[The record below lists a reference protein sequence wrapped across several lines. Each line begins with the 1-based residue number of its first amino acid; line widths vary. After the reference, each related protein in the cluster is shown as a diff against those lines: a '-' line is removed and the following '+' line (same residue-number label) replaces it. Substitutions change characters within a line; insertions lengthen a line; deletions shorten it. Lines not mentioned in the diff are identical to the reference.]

1 MYNSIQQFNQF
12 GIKNL
17 ENIVSNFYKNTN
29 DVYNLVEGI
38 RKSVVELGCNM
49 IQEIFNDINTAIVES
64 SKRKDKWHIVRTDT
78 KQLVTSLGVITFQKT
93 LFKHKKTGVR
103 TYLLDKQLGI
113 ESHERITEDA
123 EVLLY
128 KEAAQTSYRRAGEA
142 VCLTEDT
149 VSKQTVKD
157 KVQALIFPEDG

>member
-29 DVYNLVEGI
+29 DVYSLVEGI
-38 RKSVVELGCNM
+38 RKAVVELGCNM

-78 KQLVTSLGVITFQKT
+78 V
-93 LFKHKKTGVR
+93 VR
-103 TYLLDKQLGI
+103 QIK
-113 ESHERITEDA
+113 
-123 EVLLY
+123 
-128 KEAAQTSYRRAGEA
+128 
-142 VCLTEDT
+142 
-149 VSKQTVKD
+149 
-157 KVQALIFPEDG
+157 

>member
-1 MYNSIQQFNQF
+1 M
-12 GIKNL
+12 

-29 DVYNLVEGI
+29 DVYSLVEGI
-38 RKSVVELGCNM
+38 RKAVVELGCNM

-78 KQLVTSLGVITFQKT
+78 KQLVTSLGVIAFSKT

-113 ESHERITEDA
+113 ESHERI
-123 EVLLY
+123 
-128 KEAAQTSYRRAGEA
+128 
-142 VCLTEDT
+142 
-149 VSKQTVKD
+149 
-157 KVQALIFPEDG
+157 